1 MDAVRPRVLVVDDD
15 PRLLQIIE
23 MYLRV
28 EGYDV
33 VTAENGEDALAR
45 LRAHEVALVILD
57 VMMPGMDGIE
67 ACARIRSDPST
78 VDVPVVMCTALSAD
92 EDVRRAR
99 DAGAS
104 HMITKPFNLVGL
116 GAVVRSYLGVAPA
129 AAAAEV

>member
-1 MDAVRPRVLVVDDD
+1 MTPSVLVVDDD

-23 MYLRV
+23 MYLRL

-33 VTAENGEDALAR
+33 VTAENGEDALDR
-45 LRAHEVALVILD
+45 LRAQHVALVILD

-67 ACARIRSDPST
+67 ACRRIRADPST
-78 VDVPVVMCTALSAD
+78 ADIPVVMCTALSAD

-104 HMITKPFNLVGL
+104 HMVTKPFNLVGL
-116 GAVVRSYLGVAPA
+116 GTVVRSFLGVGPA
-129 AAAAEV
+129 AAVAEV

>member
-1 MDAVRPRVLVVDDD
+1 MDALTPCVLVADDD

-23 MYLRV
+23 MYLRL

-33 VTAENGEDALAR
+33 VTAENGEAALEC
-45 LRAHEVALVILD
+45 LRTRRVALVILD

-67 ACARIRSDPST
+67 ACRRMRADPAAA
-78 VDVPVVMCTALSAD
+78 DIPVVMCTALSAD

-104 HMITKPFNLVGL
+104 HMVSKPFNLVGL
-116 GAVVRSYLGVAPA
+116 GAVVRSFLGVAPA
-129 AAAAEV
+129 PAAAEV